1 MDIGTGA
8 SSRDR
13 ILVLLKTRGPG
24 TSARLARQ
32 LGLTAMA
39 VRQHLAVLQGEG
51 LVDYVNERRRV
62 GRPPKRWRL
71 TGKSD
76 ERFPDSHGGLVVTL
90 LEAARSAF
98 GDEGLGRL
106 TAELTARQAKSYRE
120 QLPGPGSSIEDRV
133 AALTKIRRAEGY
145 MAECHRTRDGSL
157 SLVENHCSIHEA
169 ARACPQLC
177 LRELTLFRTVLG
189 QDVSVERTEHLL
201 RGDRRC
207 AYRICH
213 R

>member
-1 MDIGTGA
+1 MDIGTRA

-13 ILVLLKTRGPG
+13 ILVLLKTRGPD

-32 LGLTAMA
+32 LSLTTMA

-62 GRPPKRWRL
+62 GRPARRWRL
-71 TGKSD
+71 TEKSHA
-76 ERFPDSHGGLVVTL
+76 RFPDSHGGLVVTL
-90 LEAARSAF
+90 LQAARSVF
-98 GDEGLGRL
+98 GDKGLGRL
-106 TAELTARQAKSYRE
+106 TAELTARQAESYRE
-120 QLPGPGSSIEDRV
+120 QVPGPDSSIEDRV
-133 AALTKIRRAEGY
+133 AALAKIRQTEGY
-145 MAECHRTRDGSL
+145 MAEWHRARDGSL